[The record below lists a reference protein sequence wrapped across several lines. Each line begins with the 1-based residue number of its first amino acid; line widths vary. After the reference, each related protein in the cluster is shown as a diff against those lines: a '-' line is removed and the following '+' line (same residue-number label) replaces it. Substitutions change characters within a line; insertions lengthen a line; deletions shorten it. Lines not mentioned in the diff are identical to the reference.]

1 MSSSKQESI
10 MDFQADEL
18 AEIFSIFSNAKRIQI
33 FWSLDG
39 TEKSVNEIAQAI
51 NSSMQNTSQHLRLMK
66 AQNIVESRRNGQ
78 SIYYRI
84 ADSDIAVFCRFLQP
98 QTFKGYLEATA
109 SKVESEDLPIHED
122 QRTLA

>member
-1 MSSSKQESI
+1 MN
-10 MDFQADEL
+10 FQADEL
-18 AEIFSIFSNAKRIQI
+18 AEIFSIFGNAKRIQI

-66 AQNIVESRRNGQ
+66 AKNILESRRNGQ

-84 ADSDIAVFCRFLQP
+84 ADSDIANFCRLLLP
-98 QTFKGYLEATA
+98 ETYKDYLEATA
-109 SKVESEDLPIHED
+109 NRAEPEPSQQPVTTAFRPFARKND
-122 QRTLA
+122 RR

>member
-1 MSSSKQESI
+1 MN
-10 MDFQADEL
+10 FQAEEL

-66 AQNIVESRRNGQ
+66 AQKIIESKRNGQ

-84 ADSDIAVFCRFLQP
+84 ADSDIANFCRFIQP
-98 QTFKGYLEATA
+98 RTFKGYLEATA
-109 SKVESEDLPIHED
+109 SRVDSEDLATQED
-122 QRTLA
+122 HRPLV